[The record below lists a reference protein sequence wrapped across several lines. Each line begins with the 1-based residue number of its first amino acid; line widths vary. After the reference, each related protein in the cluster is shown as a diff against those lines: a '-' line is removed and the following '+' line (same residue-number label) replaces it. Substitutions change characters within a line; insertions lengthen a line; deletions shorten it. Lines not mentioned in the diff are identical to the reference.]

1 MHASIYYNS
10 LPPDAAPARR
20 VALAKQHGFAGVELV
35 LGAGPGADLGLD
47 ADEEELVAL
56 RWIVEKAQVRIDAV
70 SFGGP
75 VASLDY
81 LPKLLQAAS
90 ALGAPVAAVT
100 PPHLDED
107 LPYDRAMERVLDAL
121 TERLCEAEQAGITLA
136 VEAPA
141 SGGLLASPLEARDFV
156 DHLESDAVGICLH
169 VAHAEDAAA
178 WARILG
184 GRVRHVWAADSASSA
199 TGHIQVVLPFQGRTN
214 WFALR
219 EALAAGGY
227 DGPLVAEYLPYA
239 SAPELTVEHLAAS
252 LRAVLTGEGR
262 SHL

>member
-20 VALAKQHGFAGVELV
+20 VALARQHCFAGVELV
-35 LGAGPGADLGLD
+35 LGSGPAADLDLEAGED
-47 ADEEELVAL
+47 ELVGL
-56 RWIVEKAQVRIDAV
+56 RRVVEKAQVRIDAV
-70 SFGGP
+70 SCAGP

-81 LPKLLQAAS
+81 VPKLLRAAV
-90 ALGAPVAAVT
+90 ALGAPVAAIT

-107 LPYDRAMERVLDAL
+107 LPYDRAMEQTLDAL
-121 TERLCEAEQAGITLA
+121 TERLGEAEQAGVTLA

-169 VAHAEDAAA
+169 VAHADDAAA

-184 GRVRHVWAADSASSA
+184 GRVRHVWAADSEASA
-199 TGHIQVVLPFQGRTN
+199 TGHIQVVLPFQGRTD

-219 EALAAGGY
+219 ESLAAGGY

-239 SAPELTVEHLAAS
+239 WAPELTVEHLAAA
-252 LRAVLTGEGR
+252 LRTVLTGEGR
-262 SHL
+262 SQL